1 MSVCSPPAMC
11 GQPLICGGVGVG
23 NDDANHSRTAGE
35 KASSTEWW
43 AISRGYLA
51 TRVRGT
57 PVLPTDSVRVHAA
70 LSGRQGRKPRG
81 DLSRN
86 HSSAGNPPGDHTQLD
101 PKRALDPHRPQQRT
115 IVDDQ
120 EQRVSEPAECDLQLL
135 DGVEVKAVR
144 RLVENEEVD
153 AVSYGPSKR
162 RTSSFS
168 RRHGSR
174 RFVKTVDSLPELSGQ
189 RASLRPARHLRVRSR
204 STS

>member
-86 HSSAGNPPGDHTQLD
+86 HSSAGYFIILFSHLASLQFKSIWYSLSIS
-101 PKRALDPHRPQQRT
+101 KET
-115 IVDDQ
+115 IFNVF
-120 EQRVSEPAECDLQLL
+120 S
-135 DGVEVKAVR
+135 
-144 RLVENEEVD
+144 LV
-153 AVSYGPSKR
+153 AVSLTFGAQPASLDSSKR
-162 RTSSFS
+162 VAQ
-168 RRHGSR
+168 RHQASPGLRPGKFNSGR
-174 RFVKTVDSLPELSGQ
+174 GVIKSLPCKRE
-189 RASLRPARHLRVRSR
+189 
-204 STS
+204 